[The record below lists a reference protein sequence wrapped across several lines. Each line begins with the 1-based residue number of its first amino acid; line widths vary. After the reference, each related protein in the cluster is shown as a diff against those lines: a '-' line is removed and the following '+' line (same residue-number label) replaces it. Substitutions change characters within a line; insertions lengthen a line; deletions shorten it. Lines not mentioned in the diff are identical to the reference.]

1 MLSVRTS
8 ANGHG
13 RGERSGPRTW
23 DTFAQRID
31 DTPPLS
37 PRSSAQRSTTTEKK
51 KFGIFW
57 QILADFWPRTGPARL
72 AAPGAT
78 RRVVATSARGGLA
91 LIAQ

>member
-57 QILADFWPRTGPARL
+57 QILALRSGRGWLPAPERPPATCPAL
-72 AAPGAT
+72 TAAT
-78 RRVVATSARGGLA
+78 RFGAA

>member
-57 QILADFWPRTGPARL
+57 QILADLGCQDRPDGPGGAPDGPEL
-72 AAPGAT
+72 AAN
-78 RRVVATSARGGLA
+78 RRSNRLD
-91 LIAQ
+91 

>member
-51 KFGIFW
+51 NLAFFGR
-57 QILADFWPRTGPARL
+57 FWPIWAARTGPASAARVARARL
-72 AAPGAT
+72 
-78 RRVVATSARGGLA
+78 RLWR
-91 LIAQ
+91 

>member
-51 KFGIFW
+51 NLAFFGR
-57 QILADFWPRTGPARL
+57 FWPSGLAELPGPAPGG
-72 AAPGAT
+72 APDA
-78 RRVVATSARGGLA
+78 GLA
-91 LIAQ
+91 GDAFTAASGR

>member
-57 QILADFWPRTGPARL
+57 QILALRSGRGCPDGPRRPGDPRRHEVDGAR
-72 AAPGAT
+72 T
-78 RRVVATSARGGLA
+78 MRS

>member
-37 PRSSAQRSTTTEKK
+37 PRSSAQRSTTTEKR

-57 QILADFWPRTGPARL
+57 QILADLGSQDRPDGPRRSPETAVACGRL
-72 AAPGAT
+72 
-78 RRVVATSARGGLA
+78 
-91 LIAQ
+91 

>member
-57 QILADFWPRTGPARL
+57 QILALRTGQSWRTGPGDPRTDPGWRAREEH
-72 AAPGAT
+72 
-78 RRVVATSARGGLA
+78 
-91 LIAQ
+91 

>member
-57 QILADFWPRTGPARL
+57 QILAPRTGQSWRTGPGGPGTAPDVLVADVAYAR
-72 AAPGAT
+72 
-78 RRVVATSARGGLA
+78 A

>member
-51 KFGIFW
+51 NLAFFGR
-57 QILADFWPRTGPARL
+57 FWPSGPAE
-72 AAPGAT
+72 PGWT
-78 RRVVATSARGGLA
+78 ARGGPATSTVGARAVAA